1 MAFDPNFLFFTMRYL
16 YFRANNDM
24 NQAQIQKTRFNYQ
37 TIFLFDNKAIKEMPT
52 V

>member
-1 MAFDPNFLFFTMRYL
+1 MAIDPNFLFFTIRCL
-16 YFRANNDM
+16 YFRGNNDR

-37 TIFLFDNKAIKEMPT
+37 SIFLFDNKAIEEIPT